1 MSALE
6 RALESMYRQVSA
18 RFESEAAAR
27 AWVNDMRRAF
37 IDPCVDEA
45 VTAERHRCAAIAN
58 GIGNVARRNS
68 AAGSAERLVEDATQ
82 CPRCHGPRDSHS
94 GCDHCR
100 ERAIT
105 DVQPR
110 PEVLR

>member
-1 MSALE
+1 
-6 RALESMYRQVSA
+6 MYRQVSA

-68 AAGSAERLVEDATQ
+68 AAGSAERLVANARAALAYEIESAILD
-82 CPRCHGPRDSHS
+82 GVDSTK
-94 GCDHCR
+94 GG
-100 ERAIT
+100 AA
-105 DVQPR
+105 
-110 PEVLR
+110 